1 MKPALAGFLIESIEI
16 DQSANGAIGTILIN
30 TLNWTESMTMS
41 LSEAPEIGKIPTAEP
56 SGKSAGVFDQLA
68 KVIRSKPDQEL
79 VEEKISVR
87 HLNFYYQDGNRA
99 LKDVSVPIY
108 ANRVTAFIGP
118 SGCGKSTL
126 LRVFN
131 RIYSL
136 YPGQHADGE
145 VLFDGEDILSGKQ
158 DVAILRTRIG
168 MVFQKPT
175 PFPMSIYDNIAFGIG
190 LNRGLARAQM
200 DTEVEV
206 ALRRVA
212 LWDEVKDSLLKS
224 GLELSGGQQQRLSIA
239 RAIGIRPEVLLLDEP
254 CASIDP
260 ISSAKIEQT
269 IDELKNDHTIII
281 VTHNLQQ
288 AARVS
293 DYAGFMYLGEMG
305 EFGTVRQIF
314 VTPGDP
320 RTQRFITGRFG

>member
-1 MKPALAGFLIESIEI
+1 MAVTDIPAFEQLR
-16 DQSANGAIGTILIN
+16 GADIV
-30 TLNWTESMTMS
+30 
-41 LSEAPEIGKIPTAEP
+41 
-56 SGKSAGVFDQLA
+56 GKSAGAFDQLA
-68 KVIRSKPDQEL
+68 SVIRSEPEHAR
-79 VEEKISVR
+79 VEEKIRVR
-87 HLNFYYQDGNRA
+87 HLNFYYQDGNHA
-99 LKDVSVPIY
+99 LKDISVPIY

-136 YPGQHADGE
+136 YPGQRAEGE
-145 VLFDGEDILSGKQ
+145 VLLDGEDILSKHL

-190 LNRGLARAQM
+190 LNRNLTKAEM
-200 DTEVEV
+200 DAEVEA

-212 LWDEVKDSLLKS
+212 LWDEVKDQLQKS

-239 RAIGIRPEVLLLDEP
+239 RTIAIRPEVLLLDEP

-260 ISSAKIEQT
+260 ISSAKIEHT
-269 IDELKNDHTIII
+269 IDELKHDHTVII

-293 DYAGFMYLGEMG
+293 DYAGFMYLGEMA
-305 EFGTVRQIF
+305 EFGTVRDIF
-314 VTPGDP
+314 VKPRDP

>member
-1 MKPALAGFLIESIEI
+1 MAV
-16 DQSANGAIGTILIN
+16 
-30 TLNWTESMTMS
+30 TEV
-41 LSEAPEIGKIPTAEP
+41 PEIGEIRTAEIA
-56 SGKSAGVFDQLA
+56 GKPAGAFDQLA
-68 KVIRSKPDQEL
+68 QVIRSRPDQEP
-79 VEEKISVR
+79 VKEKISVR
-87 HLNFYYQDGNRA
+87 HLNFYYQDGNHA

-136 YPGQHADGE
+136 YPGQHADGD
-145 VLFDGEDILSGKQ
+145 VLLDGEDILSENQ

-175 PFPMSIYDNIAFGIG
+175 PFPMSIYNNIAFGIG
-190 LNRGLARAQM
+190 LNRSLTKAEM
-200 DTEVEV
+200 DEEVEV

-212 LWDEVKDSLLKS
+212 LWDEVKDQLLKS

-239 RAIGIRPEVLLLDEP
+239 RTIATRPEVLLLDEP

-260 ISSAKIEQT
+260 ISSAKIEHT
-269 IDELKNDHTIII
+269 IDELKKHHTIII

-305 EFGTVRQIF
+305 EFGTVRQLF
-314 VTPGDP
+314 VAPRDP

>member
-1 MKPALAGFLIESIEI
+1 MSMTDAPAIENIRTAETAGKSAAAFN
-16 DQSANGAIGTILIN
+16 QSANAIG
-30 TLNWTESMTMS
+30 
-41 LSEAPEIGKIPTAEP
+41 
-56 SGKSAGVFDQLA
+56 
-68 KVIRSKPDQEL
+68 SKPDQEPAK
-79 VEEKISVR
+79 EKISVR
-87 HLNFYYQDGNRA
+87 HLNFYYQDGNHA
-99 LKDVSVPIY
+99 LKDVTVPIY

-145 VLFDGEDILSGKQ
+145 VLLDGEDILSRNQ
-158 DVAILRTRIG
+158 DVTILRTRMG

-175 PFPMSIYDNIAFGIG
+175 PFPMSIYDNIGFGIG
-190 LNRGLARAQM
+190 LNRSLTKAQM
-200 DTEVEV
+200 DAEVEV

-212 LWDEVKDSLLKS
+212 LWDEVKDKLRKT

-239 RAIGIRPEVLLLDEP
+239 RAIAIRPEVLLLDEP

-260 ISSAKIEQT
+260 ISAAKIEHT
-269 IDELKNDHTIII
+269 IDELKQDHTVVI

-314 VTPGDP
+314 VAPRDP

>member
-1 MKPALAGFLIESIEI
+1 MVVI
-16 DQSANGAIGTILIN
+16 DTPAIGQIRTV
-30 TLNWTESMTMS
+30 E
-41 LSEAPEIGKIPTAEP
+41 TAE
-56 SGKSAGVFDQLA
+56 KSAKAINQLA

-79 VEEKISVR
+79 VREKISVR
-87 HLNFYYQDGNRA
+87 HLNFYYQDGNHA

-145 VLFDGEDILSGKQ
+145 VLLDGEDILSSNQ
-158 DVAILRTRIG
+158 DVASLRTRIG

-190 LNRGLARAQM
+190 LNRSLTRAQM
-200 DTEVEV
+200 DSEVEV

-212 LWDEVKDSLLKS
+212 LWDEVKDKLLKS

-239 RAIGIRPEVLLLDEP
+239 RAIAIRPEVLLLDEP

-260 ISSAKIEQT
+260 ISSAKLEHT
-269 IDELKNDHTIII
+269 IDELKRDHTVVI

-314 VTPGDP
+314 VAPRDP

>member
-1 MKPALAGFLIESIEI
+1 MPLSALPE
-16 DQSANGAIGTILIN
+16 IGTIR
-30 TLNWTESMTMS
+30 TA
-41 LSEAPEIGKIPTAEP
+41 APP
-56 SGKSAGVFDQLA
+56 GKSAGAFDQLA
-68 KVIRSKPDQEL
+68 KVIRSKPDYER
-79 VEEKISVR
+79 VNEKISVR
-87 HLNFYYQDGNRA
+87 HLNFYYQDGNHA

-136 YPGQHADGE
+136 YPGQRADGE
-145 VLFDGEDILSGKQ
+145 VLFDGEDILSGNQ

-190 LNRGLARAQM
+190 LNRSPAKVQLDA
-200 DTEVEV
+200 EVEI

-212 LWDEVKDSLLKS
+212 LWDEVKDSLFKS

-239 RAIGIRPEVLLLDEP
+239 RAIAVRPEVLLLDEP

-269 IDELKNDHTIII
+269 IDELKSDHTIII

-293 DYAGFMYLGEMG
+293 DYAGFMFLGEMG
-305 EFGTVRQIF
+305 EFGSVREIF